1 MTDTGPHTIYQLLLV
16 LNYLFVSVMLP
27 GNDRALWCLIYRCE
41 KDWEKCF
48 VLEYDRLLWWLVS
61 ARRALTQAA
70 DLHSMSVED
79 LKSQIGYIL
88 FILGQ
93 QTSPTR
99 GFFKTYQQPEPPYRP
114 FGVRASIA
122 LICYAFA
129 GIQITDIKGYET
141 KEIWTYDQEAFSTM
155 ACRLQQ
161 SPLFTAD
168 FPVHQLQSI
177 ILSLQRAFQLEEI
190 RVASTKPQAI
200 CIGDSAARM
209 EYYRRAFISL
219 DPMLL
224 PKILTI
230 ALMMKPKLEIMID
243 VLATLLARR
252 FHESCSMEELEAGFK
267 MVPEIWQSKPDRV
280 IVTEM
285 FHIKAFEQKWLRGY
299 LGELRAA
306 LSVKDADD
314 VNYIAGASHVFVFH
328 VSFKQQTLS
337 TGQ

>member
-1 MTDTGPHTIYQLLLV
+1 MIDSELHTVYQLLLV
-16 LNYLFVSVMLP
+16 LSYLFVSVMLP
-27 GNDRALWCLIYRCE
+27 GDDRPLWSLIYRCE
-41 KDWEKCF
+41 RDWEKSF
-48 VLEYDRLLWWLVS
+48 VLQYDRLLWWLVS
-61 ARRALTQAA
+61 TRRALTQAA
-70 DLHSMSVED
+70 DMHSMSVED
-79 LKSQIGYIL
+79 LQSQIGYVL

-93 QTSPTR
+93 HASPTR
-99 GFFKTYQQPEPPYRP
+99 GFFETYQKPEPPYRP

-122 LICYAFA
+122 LICHAFA

-141 KEIWTYDQEAFSTM
+141 KEIWTYDQETFSTM

-177 ILSLQRAFQLEEI
+177 ILNLQRAFQLEEI

-200 CIGDSAARM
+200 CIKDSSARI

-224 PKILTI
+224 PKILTT

-267 MVPEIWQSKPDRV
+267 LVPEIWQSKPDRV

-285 FHIKAFEQKWLRGY
+285 FHVKAFEQKWLRGY

-306 LSVKDADD
+306 LSMKDADD
-314 VNYIAGASHVFVFH
+314 VKYTAGASHVFVFH
-328 VSFKQQTLS
+328 VSLKQQTLS
-337 TGQ
+337 MGE